1 MKQVF
6 YTLIFS
12 SLALGIPVTQAQEIT
27 ENTVTREQR
36 TLTKTVKGRV
46 MSASTGLP
54 LAGAMVSAAQ
64 VEGYSTLTGEDG
76 SYKIDVPQYVSALNM
91 SAPGYHLARR
101 GIVADGCMMDVR
113 LYPSVTSRSDYEQET
128 DITSPYSVKDFAYS
142 PAVTIE
148 EEIGRQLGAQV
159 RTVGRSGTPGI
170 GSAMFIGGLNSLYLQ
185 DLYWTICCYR
195 NLDAMFH
202 GHIAVQL

>member
-76 SYKIDVPQYVSALNM
+76 SYKIAVPQYV
-91 SAPGYHLARR
+91 
-101 GIVADGCMMDVR
+101 
-113 LYPSVTSRSDYEQET
+113 
-128 DITSPYSVKDFAYS
+128 
-142 PAVTIE
+142 
-148 EEIGRQLGAQV
+148 
-159 RTVGRSGTPGI
+159 
-170 GSAMFIGGLNSLYLQ
+170 
-185 DLYWTICCYR
+185 
-195 NLDAMFH
+195 
-202 GHIAVQL
+202 